1 MQRLCD
7 EMLEKEAQLRTQL
20 VLIHQ
25 KDSEIGR
32 LMGELRNYQPQP
44 TGKQVATGY
53 LYNVEC

>member
-1 MQRLCD
+1 
-7 EMLEKEAQLRTQL
+7 MLEKEAQLRTQL